1 MISNVTNLER
11 EIDEL
16 NAIINDDNILP
27 YLITSSMKLKE
38 DTIQKQRKK
47 ENRFKAQFYTADLS
61 NYRNS
66 LKDLI
71 NIRSN
76 NVSIVKYLV
85 KTIPVVDLI
94 TIEEVSQLPIEIM
107 DDMISWLMNLK
118 YGQVTKD
125 QFANWLQPL
134 KPKKMALDIS
144 KINVEFDIRNTIN
157 VYSLLSVVDGFNVTK
172 EYCSHIKKA
181 FFFNLED
188 YKIYALSSG
197 VKQLMIHD
205 IDKLKPKIIFFLD
218 KEVSLSD
225 FIIRV
230 INCYAGIIDRE
241 GPDIIEENG
250 CKYVNIYYL
259 RKPEKPKQEPI
270 IHDNTP
276 LVKSFL
282 INWIESR
289 TSLELSQPYSAEELY
304 AEYCNLN
311 AKLGR
316 SIDELITSKKFSK
329 DIQEFVV
336 DISTKSKVKYIGE
349 IPMNSIV
356 RTDLTSKHTMCYYIY
371 TGMFPKGTREYKP

>member
-188 YKIYALSSG
+188 YKIYALSLS
-197 VKQLMIHD
+197 LIH
-205 IDKLKPKIIFFLD
+205 I
-218 KEVSLSD
+218 
-225 FIIRV
+225 
-230 INCYAGIIDRE
+230 
-241 GPDIIEENG
+241 
-250 CKYVNIYYL
+250 
-259 RKPEKPKQEPI
+259 
-270 IHDNTP
+270 
-276 LVKSFL
+276 
-282 INWIESR
+282 
-289 TSLELSQPYSAEELY
+289 
-304 AEYCNLN
+304 
-311 AKLGR
+311 
-316 SIDELITSKKFSK
+316 
-329 DIQEFVV
+329 
-336 DISTKSKVKYIGE
+336 
-349 IPMNSIV
+349 
-356 RTDLTSKHTMCYYIY
+356 
-371 TGMFPKGTREYKP
+371 